1 MGIKMI
7 GAFVVGILVVC
18 GFAVSAAP
26 PRPTPPLVAGGTE
39 IALAQWT
46 PGEGMIGPGAK
57 IRGWTTQFQDV
68 LVGPAGD
75 LASGSGPVV
84 MDCDLD
90 ETVTG
95 PCWGTFEFE
104 NAKGK
109 WVGTWRGEFNFVTG
123 AGSYRAEVRGRGGLK
138 GMVLEND
145 VVYPGYAFAVA
156 GVPTGYVYSTVKHA
170 GSR

>member
-1 MGIKMI
+1 MGIRII
-7 GAFVVGILVVC
+7 GMLVIVILAC
-18 GFAVSAAP
+18 GVAVSAVP
-26 PRPTPPLVAGGTE
+26 PTPPLVAGGTE
-39 IALAQWT
+39 VALAQWT

-90 ETVTG
+90 QSVTG

-104 NAKGK
+104 NAMGK
-109 WVGTWRGEFNFVTG
+109 WVGTWQGAFNFVTG
-123 AGSYRAEVRGRGGLK
+123 AGSYKAQGHGQGGLK

-145 VVYPGYAFAVA
+145 VVYPGYAFAVN
-156 GVPTGYVYSTVKHA
+156 GVPTGYIYSTVKNA
-170 GSR
+170 GK